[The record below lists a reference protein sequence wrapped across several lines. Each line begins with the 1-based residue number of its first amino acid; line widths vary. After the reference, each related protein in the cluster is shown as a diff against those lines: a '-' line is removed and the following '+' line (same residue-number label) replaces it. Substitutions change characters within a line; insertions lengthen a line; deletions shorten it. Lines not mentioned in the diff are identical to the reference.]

1 MKDNVIKPMKKTGP
15 STPGILFVYDSLRIG
30 GCERVISVLAREF
43 SKRNFT
49 VTILLI
55 KKNKVEF
62 ELPDSI
68 NVLSFEDFSKRASI
82 SPERILLW
90 GKLMWSKLVCALA
103 VFFKWRNQDCF
114 LTKDARMEMYR
125 LYVRY
130 CGFMRQCFRQH
141 PDDTIISFMDNPNFA
156 TILAS
161 RGLSNRVII
170 SERNHPGRDNVQ
182 PHILRYRNK
191 LYSQADLIVFQTPDE
206 RDYYPENIRR
216 KSILIENPIS
226 EHLPQPYCGGRTKEI
241 VTFCRLDRQKNLIG
255 LIRSFCRIKDRY
267 IDYNLAIYGK
277 GNQEGVIRRYI
288 EERNLSERVFLRP
301 YDENVHRQILDAA
314 MFVSF
319 SDYEGIS
326 NSMLEAMAI
335 ALPVI
340 CTDCPAGGARLVVN
354 SGTNGLLVPVGDEE
368 ALANAMAY
376 YIDHPEIARAMGIRA
391 AEIRKR
397 CDVAEIAGQWI
408 KVVCDGKKQNS

>member
-1 MKDNVIKPMKKTGP
+1 MKDNAIRPVHRDGA

-43 SKRNFT
+43 SQRNFA
-49 VTILLI
+49 VTILMI

-62 ELPDSI
+62 ELPDSVK
-68 NVLSFEDFSKRASI
+68 VLSFEDFPKRACI
-82 SPERILLW
+82 SPERVLMW
-90 GKLMWSKLVCALA
+90 GKLTWSKLTCALA
-103 VFFKWRNQDCF
+103 VLFRRKNQECF

-161 RGLSNRVII
+161 RGLPNRVII

-182 PHILRYRNK
+182 PHILRYRNR
-191 LYSQADLIVFQTPDE
+191 LYSRADRIVFQTAEE
-206 RDYYPENIRR
+206 RDYYPEDIRR
-216 KSILIENPIS
+216 KGVLIENPIS
-226 EHLPQPYCGGRTKEI
+226 EHLPEPYWGERTKEI

-255 LIRSFCRIKDRY
+255 LIRSFCRIKERY
-267 IDYNLAIYGK
+267 IGYDLVIYGK
-277 GNQEGVIRRYI
+277 GNQEELIRRYI
-288 EERNLSERVFLRP
+288 EENNLSERVFLRP
-301 YDENVHRQILDAA
+301 YDENVHRQVLDAA

-319 SDYEGIS
+319 SNYEGIS

-340 CTDCPAGGARLVVN
+340 CTDCPAGGAKLMIE

-368 ALANAMAY
+368 AMANAMAY
-376 YIDHPEIARAMGIRA
+376 CIDHPEIARAMGRKA
-391 AEIRKR
+391 AEIRNR
-397 CDVAEIAGQWI
+397 YNVAEIASQWI
-408 KVVCDGKKQNS
+408 KVVLNGSS